1 MQTEKYPANI
11 FMSEVYAKGRGKMY
25 RPITYDLAFFTLIF
39 GAIAYA
45 IMTWQNNKACK
56 QAHHLAERARRRL
69 YK

>member
-1 MQTEKYPANI
+1 
-11 FMSEVYAKGRGKMY
+11 MY

-45 IMTWQNNKACK
+45 IMTWKNNKACK